1 MVTRERSLAFSAIAA
16 LGSLVA
22 ALSCCLP
29 VGAFLA
35 AAGTAGAAR
44 ILAPLRPWLLV
55 LSVLFLAVGF
65 VRANQHKDCSL
76 RRDRFSR
83 ILLWA
88 VAAVVAAT
96 LLFPQIIA
104 GLIADKLPKGFVR

>member
-1 MVTRERSLAFSAIAA
+1 M
-16 LGSLVA
+16 
-22 ALSCCLP
+22 
-29 VGAFLA
+29 
-35 AAGTAGAAR
+35 
-44 ILAPLRPWLLV
+44 LAPLRPWLLG

>member
-1 MVTRERSLAFSAIAA
+1 MVTRERWLAFSAIAA

-35 AAGTAGAAR
+35 AAGAAGAAR
-44 ILAPLRPWLLV
+44 MLAPLRPWLLG

-65 VRANQHKDCSL
+65 IRAYKRNECSV
-76 RRDRFSR
+76 RRDRLSL

-88 VAAVVAAT
+88 AAAVVGVM

-104 GLIADKLPKGFVR
+104 GLIADKLPNGFVR

>member
-1 MVTRERSLAFSAIAA
+1 MVTRERWLAFSAIAA

-29 VGAFLA
+29 LGAFLA

-65 VRANQHKDCSL
+65 VRAYHRKDCSL

-88 VAAVVAAT
+88 VAAVVAVM
-96 LLFPQIIA
+96 LVFPQIIA